1 MNQTSAKGLVATIP
15 QILEVPLLATIP
27 YNVVE
32 LDPITAGFLNVA
44 LEEHNEVLDLLVE
57 HLDWDPNNIQ
67 RSKVEH
73 RAGNNQDLMTDL
85 GQESLAGPFEQ
96 LRVHGVVTG

>member
-15 QILEVPLLATIP
+15 QILEVPLLTTIP

-44 LEEHNEVLDLLVE
+44 LEEYNEVLDLLVE
-57 HLDWDPNNIQ
+57 HIDWDQYDIQ
-67 RSKVEH
+67 RRKEEYS
-73 RAGNNQDLMTDL
+73 AGNNNDIMSDHRLAIYTDTVDHV
-85 GQESLAGPFEQ
+85 QY
-96 LRVHGVVTG
+96 